1 MKRFIALTCALLLC
15 QLLVSPAC
23 SQTDS
28 AAAKKA
34 TPKTAKT
41 ATIEKATPAPK
52 TATLEKTT
60 PAATAKKETAAAPAA
75 SAKTTSDTLVVIARV
90 TEIPGKF
97 ASNDL
102 YNYVYIMKYRVLS
115 VVKGAY
121 KAQDILVGHYN
132 PLIPRAQIKDA
143 MKKNVAGNVEKFEV
157 GGKHKLWLVTPIDK
171 VWKDAV
177 DDEYSDS
184 DLGKYYAVRA
194 DVVQ

>member
-1 MKRFIALTCALLLC
+1 MYAICVMACGTFLFSAAFA
-15 QLLVSPAC
+15 QSDSVSPPVPKK
-23 SQTDS
+23 S
-28 AAAKKA
+28 AATSEKSTAKAKPA
-34 TPKTAKT
+34 SDKT
-41 ATIEKATPAPK
+41 AT
-52 TATLEKTT
+52 
-60 PAATAKKETAAAPAA
+60 APAGK
-75 SAKTTSDTLVVIARV
+75 SAKGSGDTLVVIARI

-121 KAQDILVGHYN
+121 KPQEILVGQYN

-143 MKKNVAGNVEKFEV
+143 MKKNVAGTVEKFEV
-157 GGKHKLWLVTPIDK
+157 GGKQKLWLVTPIEK

>member
-1 MKRFIALTCALLLC
+1 MKRFAALTCTLLLC

-23 SQTDS
+23 AQSDS
-28 AAAKKA
+28 AVVKKASKATKTAPAAKADK
-34 TPKTAKT
+34 
-41 ATIEKATPAPK
+41 
-52 TATLEKTT
+52 
-60 PAATAKKETAAAPAA
+60 AAPAA
-75 SAKTTSDTLVVIARV
+75 AVPAAAAKTAPAAKGAGDTLVVIARI

-115 VVKGAY
+115 VVKGTY
-121 KAQDILVGHYN
+121 KPQDILVGHYN
-132 PLIPRAQIKDA
+132 PLIPRAQIKDI

-157 GGKHKLWLVTPIDK
+157 GGKQKLWLVVPIDK

-184 DLGKYYAVRA
+184 ELEKFFAVKA
-194 DVVQ
+194 DIAQ

>member
-1 MKRFIALTCALLLC
+1 MKRCAALFCTLLLC

-34 TPKTAKT
+34 TPKAAKTAPAAKT
-41 ATIEKATPAPK
+41 ATVEKAA
-52 TATLEKTT
+52 
-60 PAATAKKETAAAPAA
+60 PAAAAKKETASAPAA
-75 SAKTTSDTLVVIARV
+75 KGAGDTLIVIARI

-102 YNYVYIMKYRVLS
+102 YNYVYVMKYRVLS
-115 VVKGAY
+115 VVKGSY
-121 KAQDILVGHYN
+121 KEQDILVGQYN
-132 PLIPRAQIKDA
+132 PLIPRAQVKDN
-143 MKKNVAGNVEKFEV
+143 MKKNVSGNVEKFEV
-157 GGKHKLWLVTPIDK
+157 GAKHKLWLIAPIEK

-184 DLGKYYAVRA
+184 ELQKYYAART
-194 DVVQ
+194 DVAQ